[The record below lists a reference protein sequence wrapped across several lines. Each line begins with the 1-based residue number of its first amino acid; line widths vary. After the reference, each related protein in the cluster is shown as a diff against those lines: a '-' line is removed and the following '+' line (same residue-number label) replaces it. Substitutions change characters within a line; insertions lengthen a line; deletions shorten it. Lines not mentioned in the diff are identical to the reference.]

1 MASLAAE
8 FPNDNPDL
16 HEGVIW
22 VCLDVTGAPR
32 AERHVVVQAEPVP
45 EPEPLPEPE
54 PESIAE
60 PEPIAVAEEP
70 PPARASGIF
79 MIADAPFEIEL
90 EADDDIVV
98 EEMTPFEDE
107 AIEVVGSEP
116 PRSSETASET
126 LLEPVV
132 EAVVV
137 AEVAEAPAPAASDD
151 PFMIFVNALV
161 DVALAQGSAFVASQL
176 PALLL
181 DGTVVPG
188 VDVDA
193 SALKTA
199 HAWQGI
205 LRGTSEDW
213 DAIGGAMLDDF
224 AAELLA
230 RLLGASDRTQLI
242 KRELRARGIAGFGL
256 AA

>member
-22 VCLDVTGAPR
+22 VCLDVTGAPSP
-32 AERHVVVQAEPVP
+32 ERRVIAIAA
-45 EPEPLPEPE
+45 PEPE
-54 PESIAE
+54 PEPE
-60 PEPIAVAEEP
+60 PEA

-90 EADDDIVV
+90 EAADEEIVV
-98 EEMTPFEDE
+98 EELTPLDDGP
-107 AIEVVGSEP
+107 IEIVGSEP
-116 PRSSETASET
+116 PAPETAS
-126 LLEPVV
+126 
-132 EAVVV
+132 
-137 AEVAEAPAPAASDD
+137 APDD
-151 PFMIFVNALV
+151 PFMVLVNALV
-161 DVALAQGSAFVASQL
+161 DVAIAQGSPFVASQL
-176 PALLL
+176 PALLI
-181 DGTVVPG
+181 DGRIEPG
-188 VDVDA
+188 VDVDDA
-193 SALKTA
+193 VVKTA

-213 DAIGGAMLDDF
+213 DAIGGAMLDEW

-230 RLLGASDRTQLI
+230 RLLNAGDRAQLI

>member
-8 FPNDNPDL
+8 FPNDNPEL

-22 VCLDVTGAPR
+22 VCLDVTGAPS
-32 AERHVVVQAEPVP
+32 AERHVVAQAE
-45 EPEPLPEPE
+45 PEPE
-54 PESIAE
+54 PEPIPEPE

-90 EADDDIVV
+90 EADEDIVV

-107 AIEVVGSEP
+107 AIEVVGSELP
-116 PRSSETASET
+116 PASATASD
-126 LLEPVV
+126 EPAVEPIV
-132 EAVVV
+132 EAV
-137 AEVAEAPAPAASDD
+137 AEVAPAPAPAASDD
-151 PFMIFVNALV
+151 PFMVFVNVLV
-161 DVALAQGSAFVASQL
+161 DVAVEQGSPFVASQL
-176 PALLL
+176 PALLI

-193 SALKTA
+193 SLLKTA

-230 RLLGASDRTQLI
+230 RLLGASDRTQLL